1 MLFSSIPFLYTFL
14 PCVLILYFLVPG
26 WLKNTVLLLSS
37 LFFYAWGEPRFVVFM
52 VIAIVQGYVFG
63 LLAEKFRD
71 RPKRAKLCL
80 WASAVVSLGLLGY
93 CKYADF
99 FISGFNTLTGLSLPL
114 LHVALPI
121 GISFYTFQ
129 ILSYVIDVYRGDVTA
144 QRNLI
149 DLAAYV
155 AMFPQLIAGP
165 IVRYADIAPQL
176 KHRTHT
182 LADAAYGARRF
193 ILGLSKK
200 VLLANVL
207 YELIS
212 AYKSAA
218 NVSVLFVWLY
228 AAAYVLHLYFDFS
241 GYSDMAIGLGRIFGF
256 HFIENFNYPY
266 ISASVTEFWRRWHMS
281 LGSWFRDYV
290 YIPLGGNRVS
300 KAKWFRNIFIVWLLT
315 GLWHGAAWTFILWGL
330 FFAVFLTAE
339 KLWYGEALAQ
349 TRFLK
354 HLYVLLLIAVSFV
367 IFDAASVSDA
377 FRTIGSLFGLGG
389 LPRSDVL
396 ARYYFDSYS
405 GVFLVAIVGATPL
418 PAKIVR
424 PRQKDHVRCG
434 AGGAAGPAGGG
445 HRLSGGR
452 VLQPVPVFPL
462 LKEVPPCLKNGKA
475 FSRWGSCP
483 RLFWVLASGRRSSP
497 PMRSPPVSAARW
509 PRCRNCPQA
518 AISPANSCPATRIT
532 PRTSFLCGSSSAP

>member
-26 WLKNTVLLLSS
+26 CLKNTVLLFSS

-71 RPKRAKLCL
+71 RPKQAKLCL
-80 WASAVVSLGLLGY
+80 WASAVVSLGLLCY

-339 KLWYGEALAQ
+339 KLWYGRALAK
-349 TRFLK
+349 TRVFK
-354 HLYVLLLIAVSFV
+354 HIYVLLLVVVSFV
-367 IFDAASVSDA
+367 LFDANSVGEA
-377 FRTIGSLFGLGG
+377 AATIGGLFGAAGVSAVNPISLYY
-389 LPRSDVL
+389 LRSFAV
-396 ARYYFDSYS
+396 
-405 GVFLVAIVGATPL
+405 VFLIGIVGATPL
-418 PAKIVR
+418 PKRIVEQLGSTR
-424 PRQKDHVRCG
+424 AG
-434 AGGAAGPAGGG
+434 AMVVD
-445 HRLSGGR
+445 
-452 VLQPVPVFPL
+452 VLEPL
-462 LKEVPPCLKNGKA
+462 VLV
-475 FSRWGSCP
+475 S
-483 RLFWVLASGRRSSP
+483 VLA
-497 PMRSPPVSAARW
+497 VS
-509 PRCRNCPQA
+509 
-518 AISPANSCPATRIT
+518 TGYLVDG
-532 PRTSFLCGSSSAP
+532 SFNPFLYFRF